1 MNNIIYIVITLILL
15 GSLYAM
21 SKAKLDIG
29 KIFIYISILIITIVS
44 FIISNMIYNY
54 QIHSNDLHNF
64 GISDTSLKVILYFII
79 AITYVTI
86 LIIPLRK
93 LSNKSI
99 QIKVGP
105 PGNKGMRGA
114 RGSKGDN
121 GVCVSCT
128 GGDLCYKKL
137 LYNVTLTY
145 NWWRKTKGLKPYS
158 NDYIIRNEYLKSKI
172 KRHCKST
179 EFSKIMT
186 KYGANEKG
194 ENATKPNNNC
204 DKLVS
209 NCGAYDYMFRM
220 WTIWILIIL
229 RYDKGS
235 YFLESETLDEND
247 FINMLENDKE
257 YKFTEMFSNKAHGVD
272 VSKNV
277 SITYIPDKT
286 KVGQMKYEET
296 GIKDTFFKDPIENI
310 DFLDTKASET
320 PFKEIKKYDA
330 WYWGSDKNSKPIV
343 EIVSNMNTS
352 NEAELCKTCYNG
364 CDSSTNKWDSNK
376 KKIKIKETNNFY
388 KLFSTDNTAQHYDD
402 ITNSY
407 RPFQQFGTEAVTFMR
422 PYEYIDNNEHPKFR
436 TYKPIG
442 DVIFKSDQLKE
453 LEFESNTCKPDDI
466 KYSEENIKRYV
477 YKDITSILVSG
488 DVVPPESF
496 ALVYTSIN
504 RSGINKNIT
513 AFTIWK
519 PIPPTDYT
527 ALGYIIDTKPYK
539 VKPIAPS
546 KDIMVCVPTGL
557 ETEILVSLNSNKD
570 EQFVE
575 NIIKEETN
583 IESLW
588 KSDGKT
594 LEGKRYEPDQSTTW
608 NENTEIIKY
617 NETDL
622 EKYYNL
628 NLFFP
633 YQLDTNNEAVEE
645 YTDLS
650 GDVKTKIINLYRIE
664 KNKKNNGELFECT
677 KYDPDNS
684 VSVSECDNLS
694 NELCN
699 ANSKCEFDANINICI
714 KKNDNIKTECDYL
727 NNFSDIKEKCNANP
741 KCKFDTDADSCK
753 EKTPDL
759 DDIMNYSILK
769 IYK

>member
-21 SKAKLDIG
+21 SKAKIDIG

-145 NWWRKTKGLKPYS
+145 NWWRKTKGLKLYS

-186 KYGANEKG
+186 KYGANETD
-194 ENATKPNNNC
+194 TKKC
-204 DKLVS
+204 GRLGS

-247 FINMLENDKE
+247 FINMLEKDIA
-257 YKFTEMFSNKAHGVD
+257 YDFTSMFETSD
-272 VSKNV
+272 VSKKV
-277 SITYIPDKT
+277 SITYIPDPDKT
-286 KVGQMKYEET
+286 KVGQMKYDQT
-296 GIKDTFFKDPIENI
+296 GIKDTFFKEPMI
-310 DFLDTKASET
+310 KANGLLET

-364 CDSSTNKWDSNK
+364 CDSSTNKWDSTN

-388 KLFSTDNTAQHYDD
+388 KLFSTDNTAQHYDSN
-402 ITNSY
+402 TNSY
-407 RPFQQFGTEAVTFMR
+407 RPFQQFGSDAVTFMR

-453 LEFESNTCKPDDI
+453 FEFESNTCKPDDI

-477 YKDITSILVSG
+477 DKDKTSILVSG

-519 PIPPTDYT
+519 PIPPSVDYV
-527 ALGYIIDTKPYK
+527 ALGYIIDTKPYEIN
-539 VKPIAPS
+539 PTIPS
-546 KDIMVCVPTGL
+546 NDIMVCVPKEL
-557 ETEILVSLNSNKD
+557 ETDILDSLDSDKND
-570 EQFVE
+570 TYVE
-575 NIIKEETN
+575 NIIKENPN

-594 LEGKRYEPDQSTTW
+594 LEGKRMLEPSGAPILHT
-608 NENTEIIKY
+608 TEIIKY
-617 NETDL
+617 NEPNS
-622 EKYYNL
+622 ENYNL
-628 NLFFP
+628 NLFLP
-633 YQLDTNNEAVEE
+633 VKRNNNNIIEDQVKYPNNEHHRVHNVSSEDQINILHL
-645 YTDLS
+645 YTIQK
-650 GDVKTKIINLYRIE
+650 GTN
-664 KNKKNNGELFECT
+664 FECE
-677 KYDPDNS
+677 KYDPDTK
-684 VSVSECDNLS
+684 S
-694 NELCN
+694 NTQTPV
-699 ANSKCEFDANINICI
+699 
-714 KKNDNIKTECDYL
+714 TECDYL

-741 KCKFDTDADSCK
+741 KCKFELDTTGTKKMCK
-753 EKTPDL
+753 KKTPDL
-759 DDIMNYSILK
+759 TDIMNYSILK

>member
-186 KYGANEKG
+186 KYGANEPDS
-194 ENATKPNNNC
+194 TKCGN
-204 DKLVS
+204 LGS

-247 FINMLENDKE
+247 FINMLEKDKE
-257 YKFTEMFSNKAHGVD
+257 YVFNKMFINDGRGGD
-272 VSKNV
+272 VSKSV
-277 SITYIPDKT
+277 RITYDPDQT
-286 KVGQMKYEET
+286 KVGQMKYDQT
-296 GIKDTFFKDPIENI
+296 GIKDTFFKEPIESV

-364 CDSSTNKWDSNK
+364 CYRSTNKWDSTN

-388 KLFSTDNTAQHYDD
+388 KLFSTDNTAQHYDSN
-402 ITNSY
+402 TSSY

-453 LEFESNTCKPDDI
+453 FEFESNTCKPDDI

-477 YKDITSILVSG
+477 DKDITSILVSG
-488 DVVPPESF
+488 DVVPPESY

-519 PIPPTDYT
+519 PIPPSDNYV
-527 ALGYIIDTKPYK
+527 ALGYIIDTKPYEIN
-539 VKPIAPS
+539 PTIPS
-546 KDIMVCVPTGL
+546 NDIMVCVPTEMVADL
-557 ETEILVSLNSNKD
+557 LNEEYYDIVTTENYI
-570 EQFVE
+570 F
-575 NIIKEETN
+575 TTPY
-583 IESLW
+583 ESLW

-594 LEGKRYEPDQSTTW
+594 LEGKRMLEPILHT
-608 NENTEIIKY
+608 TEIIKY
-617 NETDL
+617 NEPNT
-622 EKYYNL
+622 ENYNL
-628 NLFFP
+628 NLFLPVKRNYNNFIEEMIKYP
-633 YQLDTNNEAVEE
+633 NNEHHRIHAVSPEDQINILHL
-645 YTDLS
+645 YTIQKGTD
-650 GDVKTKIINLYRIE
+650 
-664 KNKKNNGELFECT
+664 FECE

-684 VSVSECDNLS
+684 VTND
-694 NELCN
+694 
-699 ANSKCEFDANINICI
+699 
-714 KKNDNIKTECDYL
+714 DNIKTECDYL
-727 NNFSDIKEKCNANP
+727 NNFSDTEQKCNANP
-741 KCKFDTDADSCK
+741 KCEFELDTTKNKKMCK

-759 DDIMNYSILK
+759 TDIMNYSILK

>member
-145 NWWRKTKGLKPYS
+145 NWWRKTKGLKLYS

-186 KYGANEKG
+186 KYGANEP
-194 ENATKPNNNC
+194 TKCGNT
-204 DKLVS
+204 LGS

-247 FINMLENDKE
+247 FINMFENDKK
-257 YKFTEMFSNKAHGVD
+257 YNFTNMFSNKDVAVD

-277 SITYIPDKT
+277 RITYDPDKT
-286 KVGQMKYEET
+286 KVGRMIYNQE
-296 GIKDTFFKDPIENI
+296 GIEPDFFKDPIETV
-310 DFLDTKASET
+310 DTKASET

-330 WYWGSDKNSKPIV
+330 WYWGSNKNSKPIV

-352 NEAELCKTCYNG
+352 NEAELCKTCDG
-364 CDSSTNKWDSNK
+364 CNSLNKWDSNK

-453 LEFESNTCKPDDI
+453 FEFESNTCKPDDI

-477 YKDITSILVSG
+477 DKDITSILVSG

-519 PIPPTDYT
+519 PIPPNEDYVS
-527 ALGYIIDTKPYK
+527 LGYIIDTKPYNSI
-539 VKPIAPS
+539 PIAPS
-546 KDIMVCVPTGL
+546 KDIMVCVPNGL
-557 ETEILVSLNSNKD
+557 EKDILAILTSEKND
-570 EQFVE
+570 TYVE
-575 NIIKEETN
+575 NIIKENPN

-594 LEGKRYEPDQSTTW
+594 LEGITNPVQPTTW

-617 NETDL
+617 NEKDL
-622 EKYYNL
+622 ENYYNL

-633 YQLDTNNEAVEE
+633 YQLNTNNEAVEE
-645 YTDLS
+645 YTDLI
-650 GDVKTKIINLYRIE
+650 DIHDNIINLYRIE
-664 KNKKNNGELFECT
+664 KNKKNNNGDLFECE
-677 KYDPDNS
+677 KYDPDNIKT
-684 VSVSECDNLS
+684 ECDDLLKEKCNQNL
-694 NELCN
+694 
-699 ANSKCEFDANINICI
+699 KCEFVTNCI
-714 KKNDNIKTECDYL
+714 KKNIKTECDYL
-727 NNFSDIKEKCNANP
+727 NNFSDTEQKCNANP
-741 KCKFDTDADSCK
+741 KCKFELDTTGTKKMCK
-753 EKTPDL
+753 EKIHNL
-759 DDIMNYSILK
+759 DDIMKYSILK